1 MAATSISDLV
11 DLITSNSSANVY
23 PSDDNILTTVQAR
36 LRADH
41 PYTRIG
47 AKILLAINPFRSL
60 SHLNDE
66 SAEQYINLCYQ
77 DADWHT
83 KGVQFHPNHI
93 LPPHPY
99 EFALRVYHAM
109 RRTSLSQAIIFNGST
124 NSGKSFISNLITN
137 QLLRVSSRSTEEE
150 VSMAD
155 RIQAMER
162 LLTSFGSAKTHQNNN
177 ASRTGQYKEL
187 HFNSQGRLHSAKIL
201 TFGLE
206 KKRACSPLAKDE
218 RTFHVFYQLLA
229 GASSEERDVLRLE
242 DVTSYNILRSSG
254 CYRLTGGPTS
264 DDSIAMDGL
273 RVAMQI
279 LGFKTRQIQAI
290 WSILSAILLLNNIEF
305 GDPSIS
311 DNESIEGATINNP
324 HILHD
329 AALLLGVEANDLQQC
344 LTSKTR
350 FINKETVTSL
360 LSSEGAHA
368 QRNAFVRDLYA
379 TLFAFVIETANHR
392 LTMPNDHEKT
402 ACIVQLDLPGFQNA
416 AAGQHSSHSIFAFN
430 FMAEMVQHWVSCQIF
445 DDRRVQTAEMQMDG
459 VNLNEVTVNDN
470 TSCVELI
477 RGATS
482 IEPNCAANSEPNG
495 LLGALRETIEG
506 VAEGDIHESDRFALL
521 QRLDRSAHHASYSAS
536 LKHDR
541 KAFAIQHYQEK
552 CIYDPSSFI
561 ADEQDRFDVLAVQIL
576 QQSQVPFVAKLFAG
590 PSLSQE
596 KHPMDPNIA
605 VEAQVSI
612 RPLRLPTKLNGTHE
626 TTEMNLDVQ
635 RPYGVSQQVND
646 TISTLLVTMQDAQS
660 IWTVL
665 TIRPNDIDQPN
676 AFESNCV
683 KIQLQAMHVPEITLR
698 KRIEFFIGLKYEE
711 ACLRYAS
718 CGLVQA
724 AIAAGVDQAREKIY
738 AFAIAHAW
746 RDMLDFALGDNRL
759 WLSYEQ
765 WRFLEDRL
773 RVDEHVEHPGTVTRL
788 RSRLS
793 SAQSLTSNAYW
804 SAGSKGLQSP
814 SVAEWDE
821 LLENP
826 KQDPFADSSRAAMV
840 EEDDNRFYQYQ
851 SQSIPAIDSL
861 GKENIMMDTEKMN
874 TIEEVPITRVRRWW
888 VRFTWLFT
896 CCLPSKLLSTCGGM
910 KRPDVQMAW
919 REKVTICS
927 LIFLACALILFNTIA
942 VGRLL
947 CPNMNKAWN
956 ADQLSGFNRPDAY
969 YVAVRGTV
977 YDLTKFWRLQ
987 HSDSSSQS
995 SPDIMMQLGGLDL
1008 TPYFPI
1014 PLTIGCPKL
1023 VTDDQLYLQTNASSF
1038 YYSAQISQAVHKSGP
1053 LGDQASKLSDINWY
1067 PDRFLK
1073 YMSQY
1078 RKGFFVTSR
1087 KDVAKMAGDRQRAI
1101 IDGKVYDLGDYLNTL
1116 SMQSN
1121 VAAIK
1126 FLPDSISNLFAGE
1139 PGMDITQSYRQAM
1152 ATLNATMQE
1161 ATQNCLDNIFY
1172 SGQVDFRETAR
1183 CQTQN
1188 YLLLSFSI
1196 ILALTIFAK
1205 FLAALQLAPKRN
1217 PEQLDKFV
1225 ICQVPCY
1232 TEGEEELRKTI
1243 DSLAAL
1249 QYDDKRKLLFIIC
1262 DGMIVGNGN
1271 ELPTPKIV
1279 LDILGVDPKAEVEA
1293 LMFKSIAEGS
1303 KQLNYGKVYSGLY
1316 EFEGHVVPYIVVV
1329 KVGRPSERSR
1339 PGNRGKRDTQI
1350 LLMRYLNRVHF
1361 DAPMYPL
1368 ELEIYHHM
1376 KHIIGIDPAFYEYI
1390 LMVDADTTV
1399 HPEGLNRLVAV
1410 AADDSKVIA
1419 VCGETKLFNEEGSW
1433 WTMIQVYEYY
1443 ISHHLSKAFESLFGS
1458 VTCLPGCFSMY
1469 RIRSADKGR
1478 PLIISNRIIDDYSE
1492 NRIDTLHKKNLL
1504 SLGED
1509 RYLTTLILKHF
1520 PSFSTKFT
1528 NDAKAQTTAPD
1539 RWGILLSQRRRWI
1552 NSTIHN
1558 LAELLLMPELCGFCF
1573 FSMRFIVFVDLL
1585 GTIILPA
1592 TTVYM
1597 AYLIVMVSTAKSPFP
1612 YISLAMLGAV
1622 YGLQMLIFLLKR
1634 QWQYLGWL
1642 VIYLIAYPIW
1652 SFFLPIYSFWHMD
1665 DFSWGNTRIVVGEK
1679 GNKKI
1684 VAGTDD
1690 EPYDDRMVPLK
1701 KVSDW
1706 QKEGLM
1712 HIAQQRNQDDNAS
1725 SITRSASKH
1734 LASNSQAPILPASS
1748 SFAAHS
1754 QAGMPFGA
1762 SPSSEAGSKRDI
1774 HSYAMGSLPQSRNSS
1789 GTGEFGTRLS
1799 QHSMMALSQPFMGQM
1814 TPQATFGGYMTPA
1827 VSMYGLPPAPMPSMY
1842 GMPPMMMNNAPAG
1855 IASMYASPVGSVVG
1869 FPTMGQSYFN
1879 SPGSDLG
1886 QSTAMQKAA
1895 FSEGRPSRYSN
1906 GNLMTESAKN
1916 TTEANAGFSYGDQPQ
1931 VNPNS
1936 RIPQPNSTADSRTNP
1951 FHSDSSSDGQ
1961 QQASTGS
1968 ILPINP
1974 KTDPREDDISSAVR
1988 TFLAGQPDLMR
1999 VSKRDV
2005 REAIVAAF
2013 PNAPLMAVSKG
2024 KINRAVDETLASIS

>member
-1 MAATSISDLV
+1 MAATSIPDLV
-11 DLITSNSSANVY
+11 DLIASSAASNVY
-23 PSDDNILTTVQAR
+23 PSDDHILTTIQAR

-47 AKILLAINPFRSL
+47 AKTLLAINPFRSL
-60 SHLNDE
+60 SHLNDA
-66 SAEQYINLCYQ
+66 SAEEYINLCYD
-77 DADWHT
+77 DADWHS
-83 KGVQFHPNHI
+83 KGVQYDPNHV

-99 EFALRVYHAM
+99 EFALRAYHAM
-109 RRTSLSQAIIFNGST
+109 RRKSSSQAIVFTGSS
-124 NSGKSFISNLITN
+124 NSGKSFTSNLITN
-137 QLLRVSSRSTEEE
+137 QLLRLASRSTEEE
-150 VSMAD
+150 AILAD
-155 RIQAMER
+155 RCQAMER
-162 LLTSFGSAKTHQNNN
+162 VLTSFGSAKTHQNNN

-187 HFNSQGRLHSAKIL
+187 HFNNRGRLQSAKVL

-206 KKRACSPLAKDE
+206 KQRVCASLARDE

-242 DVTSYNILRSSG
+242 DITSYNLLRSSG
-254 CYRLTGGPTS
+254 CYRLTGGPSS
-264 DDSIAMDGL
+264 DDSIAMEEL
-273 RVAMQI
+273 RVAMRT

-290 WSILSAILLLNNIEF
+290 WSILSAVLLLNNIEF
-305 GDPSIS
+305 SEPYLS
-311 DNESIEGATINNP
+311 DGEDVEGATISNP
-324 HILHD
+324 HVLHD
-329 AALLLGVEANDLQQC
+329 ASLLLGVEANDLQEC
-344 LTSKTR
+344 LTSRTR
-350 FINKETVTSL
+350 FINKDTVTSI
-360 LSSEGAHA
+360 LSFEGARA
-368 QRNAFVRDLYA
+368 QRDAVVRDLYA

-392 LTMPNDHEKT
+392 LSTTKEEERT
-402 ACIVQLDLPGFQNA
+402 TCIVQLDIPGFQQA
-416 AAGQHSSHSIFAFN
+416 AQGNLSSHGIFAFN
-430 FMAEMVQHWVSCQIF
+430 FMAEMVQHWVSRQIF
-445 DDRRVQTAEMQMDG
+445 DDSCVSTSEMLLDG
-459 VNLNEVTVNDN
+459 VQLNEVTVNDN
-470 TSCVELI
+470 SSCIELI
-477 RGATS
+477 RGTCS
-482 IEPNCAANSEPNG
+482 IEPNCAANSEPAG
-495 LLGALRETIEG
+495 LLGALRETVEG
-506 VAEGDIHESDRFALL
+506 VAEGEILENDHFALL
-521 QRLDRSAHHASYSAS
+521 QRLDRSAHHALYSAS

-541 KAFAIQHYQEK
+541 KAFAVQHYQDT
-552 CIYDPSSFI
+552 CTYDPASFI
-561 ADEQDRFDVLAVQIL
+561 RDEQDRFDVLAVQIL
-576 QQSQVPFVAKLFAG
+576 QQSQVPFVAKLFSG

-596 KHPMDPNIA
+596 KHPMDFH
-605 VEAQVSI
+605 VTVDAQVSV
-612 RPLRLPTKLNGTHE
+612 RPLRLPAKPNATYSTAELS
-626 TTEMNLDVQ
+626 LDVH
-635 RPYGVSQQVND
+635 RPYGVLQQLND
-646 TISTLLVTMQDAQS
+646 TMSTLLANMQEAEA
-660 IWTVL
+660 IWTIL

-676 AFESNCV
+676 AFEANCV
-683 KIQLQAMHVPEITLR
+683 KKQIRAMHVPEITLR
-698 KRIEFFIGLKYEE
+698 KRIEFFTGMEYED
-711 ACLRYAS
+711 ACIRYAA

-724 AIAAGVDQAREKIY
+724 AIAAGVDQPSEKMY
-738 AFAIAHAW
+738 AFAIANAW
-746 RDMLDFALGDNRL
+746 RDGVDFAMGNEKI
-759 WLSYEQ
+759 WLSYER
-765 WRFLEDRL
+765 WRALEDRL
-773 RVDEHVEHPGTVTRL
+773 RIDEPDQRLHTVTRL

-793 SAQSLTSNAYW
+793 SAQSLGSNAYW

-814 SVAEWDE
+814 SVGEWDE

-826 KQDPFADSSRAAMV
+826 KQDPFADTNPAAMV
-840 EEDDNRFYQYQ
+840 EEHDDHLYQYQ
-851 SQSIPAIDSL
+851 NQTVPPIDML
-861 GKENIMMDTEKMN
+861 GKENTMMEAEKMN

-888 VRFTWLFT
+888 VRFTWFFT
-896 CCLPSKLLSTCGGM
+896 CCIPSKLLSSCGGM

-942 VGRLL
+942 VGHLV

-1014 PLTIGCPKL
+1014 PLTIGCPFL
-1023 VTDDQLYLQTNASSF
+1023 VTDTQLYLQTNASSF
-1038 YYSAQISQAVHKSGP
+1038 YYSAQISQAVHRSGP
-1053 LGDQASKLSDINWY
+1053 LGDPASKLSDINWY

-1073 YMSQY
+1073 YVNQY

-1116 SMQSN
+1116 SLESN

-1139 PGMDITQSYRQAM
+1139 PGMDISQSYHQAM
-1152 ATLNATMQE
+1152 ATFNTTMQD
-1161 ATQNCLDNIFY
+1161 AVQTCLDNVFY
-1172 SGQVDFRETAR
+1172 DGLVDFRETAR

-1196 ILALTIFAK
+1196 ILGLTIVAK

-1232 TEGEEELRKTI
+1232 TEGEDELRKTI

-1262 DGMIVGNGN
+1262 DGTIIGNGN
-1271 ELPTPKIV
+1271 EQPTPKIV
-1279 LDILGVDPKAEVEA
+1279 LDILGVDPKAEVEP

-1316 EFEGHVVPYIVVV
+1316 EFEGHVVPYVVVV

-1361 DAPMYPL
+1361 DSPMYPL

-1376 KHIIGIDPAFYEYI
+1376 KNVIGIDPAFYEYI

-1469 RIRSADKGR
+1469 RIRSADKGH
-1478 PLIISNRIIDDYSE
+1478 PLIISNRVIDDYSE

-1520 PSFSTKFT
+1520 PAFSTKFT
-1528 NDAKAQTTAPD
+1528 SDAKAQTTAPD

-1552 NSTIHN
+1552 NSTVHN

-1597 AYLIVMVSTAKSPFP
+1597 AYLIVMVSTGKSPFP
-1612 YISLAMLGAV
+1612 YISLAILGAV

-1701 KVSDW
+1701 KVSEW
-1706 QKEGLM
+1706 QKEGQM
-1712 HIAQQRNQDDNAS
+1712 QNALQGNTNDAVS
-1725 SITRSASKH
+1725 FVTQTASNLPASK
-1734 LASNSQAPILPASS
+1734 SQAPFIPASS

-1754 QAGMPFGA
+1754 QAGSVFGA
-1762 SPSSEAGSKRDI
+1762 SPGSDTDTRRDRQTF
-1774 HSYAMGSLPQSRNSS
+1774 AMGSLPQSRNSS
-1789 GTGEFGTRLS
+1789 AHGDFGVRAS
-1799 QHSMMALSQPFMGQM
+1799 QHSMMALNQPFMGHMGGQ
-1814 TPQATFGGYMTPA
+1814 TPYGGYMTPA
-1827 VSMYGLPPAPMPSMY
+1827 MSMYGLPPAPMPSMY
-1842 GMPPMMMNNAPAG
+1842 GMPPMMS
-1855 IASMYASPVGSVVG
+1855 SMYASPAGSVVG
-1869 FPTMGQSYFN
+1869 FQGGMGQSYFP
-1879 SPGSDLG
+1879 SPGSDIG
-1886 QSTAMQKAA
+1886 PSTATQKAA
-1895 FSEGRPSRYSN
+1895 TGSTPRYSA
-1906 GNLMTESAKN
+1906 GNMLM
-1916 TTEANAGFSYGDQPQ
+1916 NAGSSLRSEQQNNQRPPGPR
-1931 VNPNS
+1931 S
-1936 RIPQPNSTADSRTNP
+1936 ASTIDSRANP
-1951 FHSDSSSDGQ
+1951 FHSDSSSDGV
-1961 QQASTGS
+1961 QQANTGS

-1974 KTDPREDDISSAVR
+1974 KADPTEEDISSAVR

-2024 KINRAVDETLASIS
+2024 KINRAVDDTLASIS